1 MDKRKKSEA
10 EKIISEGAKQVGEM
24 VSTSISIAEKVWRE
38 AKIESLN
45 RGISLASFIESAM
58 RRELEREKKKKGEK

>member
-1 MDKRKKSEA
+1 MGKKKKMEV
-10 EKIISEGAKQVGEM
+10 EKIIEEGAKQVGEM
-24 VSTSISIAEKVWRE
+24 ISTSISIAEKVWRE

-58 RRELEREKKKKGEK
+58 RKELARTTKKKGEK

>member
-1 MDKRKKSEA
+1 MGKKSEV
-10 EKIISEGAKQVGEM
+10 EKIIESGAKRMDEM
-24 VSTSISIAEKVWRE
+24 ISTSISIAEKVWRE

-58 RRELEREKKKKGEK
+58 RKELERTTKKKGER